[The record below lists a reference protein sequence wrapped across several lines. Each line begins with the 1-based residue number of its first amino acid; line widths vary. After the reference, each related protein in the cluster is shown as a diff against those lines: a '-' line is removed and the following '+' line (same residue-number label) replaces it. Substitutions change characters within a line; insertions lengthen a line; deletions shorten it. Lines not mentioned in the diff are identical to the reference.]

1 MLGGMS
7 KNEQIK
13 FFDSQSNLCSNL
25 NTKFEIFLEPWW
37 NVNPGLRVEMIFRK
51 ERTAENEGLIL
62 K

>member
-1 MLGGMS
+1 MNRLNFLTH
-7 KNEQIK
+7 KCI
-13 FFDSQSNLCSNL
+13 CSNL